1 MEEIATSLV
10 VFGRGSLLKTLFD
23 RRVSVKGKSIG
34 VKSISF
40 PNLQSQP
47 IRFKVRI
54 QDRRGDVHTI
64 LLPPNRWV
72 RSDDLIFAI
81 FEGLN
86 DLFESLDTSNQQTY
100 IINRENLDDGITDYT
115 DMTKPRFKSN
125 MSYGTF
131 ATSIF
136 YGDSGLKII
145 RARSRSPHDDVF
157 TLLKEDALISS
168 DGDRFAHSLHELN
181 KPENS
186 QDKESTITESVY
198 VFCDAI
204 KPSYVGEVKKS
215 LLDVVD
221 MTFFGDNAS
230 YFSNSN
236 IQFHKFAVDE
246 LVQINF
252 TLQSIDGVSVN
263 FDNPVVIHLSI
274 K

>member
-1 MEEIATSLV
+1 MEELATSLV
-10 VFGRGSLLKTLFD
+10 VFGRGTLLKTLFD

-54 QDRRGDVHTI
+54 QDQKGDVHII

-100 IINRENLDDGITDYT
+100 IINRENPDVGITDYT
-115 DMTKPRFKSN
+115 NMTKPRFKSN
-125 MSYGTF
+125 TSYGVF
-131 ATSIF
+131 ATSIL
-136 YGDSGLKII
+136 YGDSGLKIV
-145 RARSRSPHDDVF
+145 RAGSRSLHDDVF
-157 TLLKEDALISS
+157 TLLKEDAVISS
-168 DGDRFAHSLHELN
+168 DNDRFAYSLHELN

-198 VFCDAI
+198 LFCDAI
-204 KPSYVGEVKKS
+204 KPSYVGEVKKA

-221 MTFFGDNAS
+221 MTYFGDNAS

-252 TLQSIDGVSVN
+252 TLQSTDGVSVN
-263 FDNPVVIHLSI
+263 FDNPVVIHLTI

>member
-54 QDRRGDVHTI
+54 QDRKGDVHTV
-64 LLPPNRWV
+64 LLPPSRWV

-86 DLFESLDTSNQQTY
+86 DLFKALDSINQQTY
-100 IINRENLDDGITDYT
+100 IINRENLDVGVTDYT
-115 DMTKPRFKSN
+115 NRIKPRFKSN
-125 MSYGTF
+125 MSYGIL

-145 RARSRSPHDDVF
+145 RPRATSHDDVF
-157 TLLKEDALISS
+157 SLLKEDMLISS
-168 DGDRFAHSLHELN
+168 DDARFAYSLHKLN
-181 KPENS
+181 EPENV
-186 QDKESTITESVY
+186 QEKRSTITEPVY

-204 KPSYVGEVKKS
+204 KPSYLGEVKKP

-221 MTFFGDNAS
+221 MTYFGDNAN